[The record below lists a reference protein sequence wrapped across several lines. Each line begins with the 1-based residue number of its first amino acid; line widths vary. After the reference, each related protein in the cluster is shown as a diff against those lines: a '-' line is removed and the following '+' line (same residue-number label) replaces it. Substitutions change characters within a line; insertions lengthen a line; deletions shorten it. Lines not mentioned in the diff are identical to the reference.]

1 MKFSGLVIC
10 SDLDGTLIDE
20 KNRVSKENLDAI
32 EYFRSHG
39 GKFMIATGRVPD
51 AVTPAIGDL
60 KTDYPCICHNGCSV
74 YDLSLNEY
82 IETISIYEDAIPP
95 AKEIMSV
102 CPASGVE
109 VMTAQGIYV
118 IKRTKAT
125 DFHIE
130 FEKVKACF
138 ADRIE
143 DAPKPWFKILFAQSP
158 DETDIIKEA
167 FINSPYQEKYSLL
180 KTHKFY
186 YEIFNKTASKGKALL
201 KFCENNGIDLKNV
214 IAIGDNENDISMID
228 VAGVGA
234 AVANAPDLVKS
245 HADIITSS
253 NEDSAIAD
261 LISKL

>member
-1 MKFSGLVIC
+1 MKFSGLLIC

-20 KNRVSKENLDAI
+20 KNMVSEENLDAI

-51 AVTPAIGDL
+51 AVTPAVGGL

-74 YDLSLNEY
+74 YDFSCNEY
-82 IETISIYEDAIPP
+82 IETVSIDEKAIPV
-95 AKEIMSV
+95 AQEIMAV

-109 VMTAQGIYV
+109 VMTAEGIFV
-118 IKRTKAT
+118 VKRTKAT

-130 FEKVKACF
+130 FEKIKAF
-138 ADRIE
+138 YTDHIE
-143 DAPKPWFKILFAQSP
+143 DVPKPWFKILFAQSP
-158 DETDIIKEA
+158 DETEIIKEA
-167 FINSPYQEKYSLL
+167 FINSPYQENYTLL
-180 KTHKFY
+180 KTHQFY
-186 YEIFNKTASKGKALL
+186 YEIFNKTASKGNALI
-201 KFCENNGIDLKNV
+201 KFCKNNGIDLENV

-234 AVANAPDLVKS
+234 AVANAPDLVKA
-245 HADIITSS
+245 HADIITNS
-253 NEDSAIAD
+253 NEESAIAD

>member
-1 MKFSGLVIC
+1 MKFSGLVMC

-20 KNRVSKENLDAI
+20 ENKVSKENLDAI

-51 AVTPAIGDL
+51 AVTPAMGDL

-74 YDLSLNEY
+74 YDFLRNEY
-82 IETISIYEDAIPP
+82 IETISIDEDALPVVR
-95 AKEIMSV
+95 EIMSV
-102 CPASGVE
+102 CPSSGVE

-130 FEKVKACF
+130 FEKIKAYYT
-138 ADRIE
+138 DHIE

-158 DETDIIKEA
+158 NETDIIKEA
-167 FINSPYQEKYSLL
+167 FINSPYHEKYSLL

-186 YEIFNKTASKGKALL
+186 YEIFNKTASKGNSLS
-201 KFCENNGIDLKNV
+201 KFCEHNGIDLKNV

-228 VAGVGA
+228 IAGVGA
-234 AVANAPDLVKS
+234 AVANAPDLVKA
-245 HADIITSS
+245 HADIITCS
-253 NEDSAIAD
+253 NEESAIAD

>member
-1 MKFSGLVIC
+1 MRFSNLVIC

-20 KNRVSKENLDAI
+20 ENMVSKENLDAI
-32 EYFRSHG
+32 EYFRAHG

-74 YDLSLNEY
+74 YDFMCNEY
-82 IETISIYEDAIPP
+82 IETISIDEDVLPVAR
-95 AKEIMSV
+95 EIMEV

-109 VMTAQGIYV
+109 VMTSQGIFV
-118 IKRTKAT
+118 IKRTAAT

-130 FEKVKACF
+130 FEKIKAF
-138 ADRIE
+138 SANRIE
-143 DAPKPWFKILFAQSP
+143 DVPKPWFKILFAQAP

-167 FINSPYQEKYSLL
+167 LINSPYQENYSLL

-186 YEIFNKTASKGKALL
+186 YEIYNKTASKGKALL
-201 KFCENNGIDLKNV
+201 KFCEHNGIDPQNV

-234 AVANAPDLVKS
+234 AVANAPDLVKA
-245 HADIITSS
+245 HADIITCS
-253 NEDSAIAD
+253 NEESAIAD
-261 LISKL
+261 LIGKL